1 VARPHPAL
9 IDIAAGRP
17 LTAVADP
24 SELMRSAFE
33 HKMGGLLW
41 SRVAAG
47 ELVLDPASSDVLMRH
62 DVRNWARHTRLRD
75 GLLKVQSELAALGV
89 GIATGKGITAEAR
102 WYDRLGERTCFDVD
116 VLIGPGDLGRI
127 DDIVARL
134 APDHHLR
141 SAAQQLVT
149 ADRLL
154 SMNLDVDGT
163 PVDLHF
169 DMLKLDLL
177 PSKQRTLLWSR
188 RIPFRFADG
197 RVVDVLDAET
207 SLIQLLLQLNK
218 DSFSYLLGFADV
230 ARICGR
236 EDLDWPFIDRF
247 LKAEGLDSHLY
258 SALDVVMATLGL
270 PARPGPRGRGWR
282 AAWWR
287 IVWRSAN
294 RLQGDDGIIR
304 SQRRNWWLPLTARG
318 RSRDAIRAALSRVF
332 PPAPLVSYYYPDT
345 RGPYLWRLLSGRV
358 ARQGRRQRLAAN
370 IGRLRLARLPRLAP
384 RHGDDTG
391 A

>member
-1 VARPHPAL
+1 MARPHPGL
-9 IDIAAGRP
+9 IEIAAGRP
-17 LTAVADP
+17 LRPADDT
-24 SELMRSAFE
+24 SELIRSAFE

-41 SRVAAG
+41 TRVVAG
-47 ELVLDPASSDVLMRH
+47 ELVMDARSQDVLMRH
-62 DVRNWARHTRLRD
+62 DVRNWARHTRLRE
-75 GLLKVQSELAALGV
+75 GLLKVQSELAAIGI

-102 WYDRLGERTCFDVD
+102 WYDRIGERTCFDVD
-116 VLIGPGDLGRI
+116 VLIGPDDLGRI
-127 DDIVARL
+127 EDILARL
-134 APDHHLR
+134 APGHHLR
-141 SAAQQLVT
+141 DSAQQLVK

-177 PSKQRTLLWSR
+177 ASKQRALLWAR
-188 RIPFRFADG
+188 RIPFRFPDG
-197 RVVDVLDAET
+197 RVVDVLDPET

-218 DSFSYLLGFADV
+218 DSFSYLLGFSDV
-230 ARICGR
+230 ARICER

-247 LKAEGLDSHLY
+247 LKAEGLESHLY
-258 SALDVVMATLGL
+258 SALEVVVATLGL
-270 PARPGPRGRGWR
+270 RPQPAQRGRGWR

-287 IVWRSAN
+287 FVWRSSN

-318 RSRDAIRAALSRVF
+318 RSRDAIRAVLGRVF
-332 PPAPLVSYYYPDT
+332 PPPPLVSYYYPDA
-345 RGPYLWRLLSGRV
+345 RGPYLWRLLAGRV

-384 RHGDDTG
+384 RHSDDT
-391 A
+391 AT